1 MRCFTCARSLH
12 NPCTIMQVSVRKDK
26 TSNPS
31 HMDLLSFTCWVQGLL
46 FFQSCGLSRARG
58 SGKRISFHTF
68 PCAESAHFT
77 PVGQVIVSAIAAM
90 KQNQIHPPHACSHS
104 SQTRLSKAQ
113 NPSKATNMKPSC
125 RECRPCHL
133 PLPSQTETQHVGLG
147 FAINISIFIFDRFD
161 LASSFFYTSCSCPK
175 MHMRNSDAAG
185 LEELMSTA
193 ANEAA
198 PVWWDGAAL
207 RESLGQFKDR
217 VWGCWVWS
225 QCNKSKIS
233 AALRPPVPNS
243 AHWLRVYIGRR
254 KENVITLF

>member
-26 TSNPS
+26 TSNLS
-31 HMDLLSFTCWVQGLL
+31 HMDLLNFTCWLQGLL

-90 KQNQIHPPHACSHS
+90 KQKQIHPPHACSHS

-125 RECRPCHL
+125 SECRPCHL
-133 PLPSQTETQHVGLG
+133 PLPSQTETQHAGLG
-147 FAINISIFIFDRFD
+147 FAINISIFIFGRFD
-161 LASSFFYTSCSCPK
+161 LASSFFFVP
-175 MHMRNSDAAG
+175 AASV
-185 LEELMSTA
+185 LK
-193 ANEAA
+193 
-198 PVWWDGAAL
+198 
-207 RESLGQFKDR
+207 RI
-217 VWGCWVWS
+217 WGI
-225 QCNKSKIS
+225 QMQL
-233 AALRPPVPNS
+233 A
-243 AHWLRVYIGRR
+243 
-254 KENVITLF
+254 